1 MEPNISVVNETP
13 YGIYVW
19 KMPNGA
25 IISDSAGEDRN
36 YLCINARKNDLKAI
50 MSLTEVVRSFGID
63 EGEPWFLPGYRKV
76 ADEEYERQKERLERG
91 LIPDELDLGAWKD
104 EAKYHGKE

>member
-1 MEPNISVVNETP
+1 MKPNVSVVKETP

-25 IISDSAGEDRN
+25 IVSDEERNFLSIDSKEGDRN
-36 YLCINARKNDLKAI
+36 HI
-50 MSLTEVVRSFGID
+50 SQLTMTVRGYGIT

-76 ADEEYERQKERLERG
+76 SDEEYDHQKERMAQG
-91 LIPDELDLGAWKD
+91 LIPDELDLGAWRD
-104 EAKYHGKE
+104 EERFRGQN